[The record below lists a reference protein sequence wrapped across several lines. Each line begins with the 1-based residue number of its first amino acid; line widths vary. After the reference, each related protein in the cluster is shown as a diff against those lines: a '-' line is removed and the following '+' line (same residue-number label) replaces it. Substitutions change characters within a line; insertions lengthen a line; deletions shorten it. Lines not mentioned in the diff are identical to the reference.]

1 MKILVV
7 GATGGTGQAIVR
19 TARAQGHTV
28 VALVRS
34 RQKAAQ
40 LQGAVLIDGDA
51 RDEAAHFAA
60 LEGCDAVISALGT
73 GIGPVKE
80 ITLLSQ
86 STAALIA
93 AMKRRGVPRLIC
105 ITGMGA
111 GDSRGHGGFLY
122 DWLIQPVLLRKVYQD
137 KDRQEAVVRASGLD
151 WVIVRPTVLN
161 DKPEP
166 QAVRA
171 LTDLSGFHG
180 GTISRQSVAEF
191 VVAQLSEDR
200 WLHKAPLITA

>member
-19 TARAQGHTV
+19 TAQEEGHSV

-34 RQKAAQ
+34 RQKAAA
-40 LQGAVLIDGDA
+40 LAGAVLFDGDA

-93 AMKRRGVPRLIC
+93 AMKRRGVPRLVC

-111 GDSRGHGGFLY
+111 GDSKGHGGFVY
-122 DWLIQPVLLRKVYQD
+122 DRLIQPILLRKVYED
-137 KDRQEAVVRASGLD
+137 KDRQEAAIRASGLD
-151 WVIVRPTVLN
+151 WVILRPSVLN
-161 DKPEP
+161 DKQDL

-180 GTISRQSVAEF
+180 GSISRRSVARF
-191 VVAQLSEDR
+191 AVKQLTEDR
-200 WLHKAPLITA
+200 WLRQAPVISA

>member
-19 TARAQGHTV
+19 TAQEQGHSV

-40 LQGAVLIDGDA
+40 LEGAVLFDGDA

-93 AMKRRGVPRLIC
+93 AMKRRGVRRLVC

-111 GDSRGHGGFLY
+111 GDSKGHGGFVY
-122 DWLIQPVLLRKVYQD
+122 DRLIQPILLRKVYQD
-137 KDRQEAVVRASGLD
+137 KDRQEAVIRESGLD
-151 WVIVRPTVLN
+151 WVILRPAVLN
-161 DKPEP
+161 DKQEP
-166 QAVRA
+166 QTVRA

-180 GTISRQSVAEF
+180 GSISRQSVATF
-191 VVAQLSEDR
+191 AVAQLTEDR
-200 WLHKAPLITA
+200 WLRKAPVIFA

>member
-1 MKILVV
+1 MKILVI

-19 TARAQGHTV
+19 TARAQGHSV

-34 RQKAAQ
+34 RQKAA
-40 LQGAVLIDGDA
+40 LLEGAVLVDGDA

-60 LEGCDAVISALGT
+60 LDGCDAVISTLGT

-93 AMKRRGVPRLIC
+93 AMKRRGVPRLVC

-111 GDSRGHGGFLY
+111 GDSKGHGGFVY
-122 DWLIQPVLLRKVYQD
+122 DWLIQPILLRKVYED
-137 KDRQEAVVRASGLD
+137 KDRQEALVRASGLD
-151 WVIVRPTVLN
+151 WVIVRPTVLD

-166 QAVRA
+166 QTVRA
-171 LTDLSGFHG
+171 LTDLAGFHG
-180 GTISRQSVAEF
+180 GTISRQSVARF
-191 VVAQLSEDR
+191 VVEQLTEDT
-200 WLHKAPLITA
+200 WLRKAPLVTA

>member
-7 GATGGTGQAIVR
+7 GATGGTGQAIIR
-19 TARAQGHTV
+19 TAQAQGHSV

-40 LQGAVLIDGDA
+40 LEGAVLVDGDA

-60 LEGCDAVISALGT
+60 LDGCDAVISALGT
-73 GIGPVKE
+73 GIGPIKE

-93 AMKRRGVPRLIC
+93 AMRRRGVPRLVC

-111 GDSRGHGGFLY
+111 GDSKGHGGFLY
-122 DWLIQPVLLRKVYQD
+122 DWLIQPILLRKVYED
-137 KDRQEAVVRASGLD
+137 KDRQEALVRSSGLD
-151 WVIVRPTVLN
+151 WVIVRPTVLD
-161 DKPEP
+161 DKTEP
-166 QAVRA
+166 QTVRA

-180 GTISRQSVAEF
+180 GTISRQSVAGF
-191 VVAQLSEDR
+191 VVAQLTQDT
-200 WLHKAPLITA
+200 WLGKAPLITA